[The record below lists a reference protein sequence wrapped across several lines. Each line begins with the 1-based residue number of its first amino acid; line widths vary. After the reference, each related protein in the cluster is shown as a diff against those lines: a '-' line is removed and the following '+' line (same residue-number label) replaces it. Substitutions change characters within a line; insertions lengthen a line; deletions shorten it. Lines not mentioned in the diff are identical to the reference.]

1 MPFRIKIDKDAKLD
15 IQEGIYWYNSRKK
28 GLGKEFHQ
36 EVKDFFD
43 VLRNTQF
50 FQVRYDET
58 RCLPLKKFPYMIHYS
73 VDEKNQMI
81 IVRAIFNTSRNPKI
95 WKSRE

>member
-28 GLGKEFHQ
+28 GLEKEFHQ

-58 RCLPLKKFPYMIHYS
+58 RCLPLKRFP
-73 VDEKNQMI
+73 
-81 IVRAIFNTSRNPKI
+81 
-95 WKSRE
+95 